1 MNYWLSWIVTM
12 GMACLTAG
20 LSAQP
25 FEGKSEDYH
34 RADSIAAAYADY
46 PLADVRDLSLKLTKP
61 FTRERDKYR
70 AIFRWVCDNI
80 RSDYKL
86 YCKVKQIR
94 KRYQSNPA
102 SLAISSQ
109 KINKQVFTHLREKR
123 STICTGYAYLLNSL
137 AQHAGLACRI
147 VDGYARTAITNLE
160 GSGYPNHS
168 WNAIRIDNQWYLS
181 DPTWAS
187 GSIYEPMG
195 IFIPRFNESYFL
207 VPPPLFVHSHF
218 PLDTAQLL
226 LREKP
231 TLSDFLSAPLAY
243 AASYEYALSMV
254 TPRQFFLTITKEQS
268 LSITVKQE
276 CGKPFQ
282 KLSLKVNESEVV
294 VRQVDPTNSVESVYT
309 LTHTFLTRGY
319 AALHILVDGKPAYS
333 YSVKVK

>member
-1 MNYWLSWIVTM
+1 MNWLFSWMGMI

-25 FEGKSEDYH
+25 FAGKSDDYQ
-34 RADSIAAAYADY
+34 RADSVAAAYANY
-46 PLADVRDLSLKLTKP
+46 PLADVRDLSLKLTRP
-61 FTRERDKYR
+61 FTKERDKYR

-94 KRYQSNPA
+94 KRYQSDPV

-137 AQHAGLACRI
+137 AQHAGLNCRI
-147 VDGYARTAITNLE
+147 VDGYARTATTNL
-160 GSGYPNHS
+160 GGNGYPNHS

-187 GSIYEPMG
+187 GTTYEPMG
-195 IFIPRFNESYFL
+195 IFIPYFNESYFL
-207 VPPPLFVHSHF
+207 VPPALFVHSHF

-226 LREKP
+226 LRDKP

-243 AASYEYALSMV
+243 APSYEYSLSMV
-254 TPRQFFLTITKEQS
+254 APSQFFLTIMNEKPLT
-268 LSITVKQE
+268 ITVKQE
-276 CGKPFQ
+276 SGKPFQ
-282 KLSLKVNESEVV
+282 KLSLKVNDSEVV
-294 VRQVDPTNSVESVYT
+294 VQQLDPTNSVESVYT
-309 LTHTFLTRGY
+309 LTHTFSTRGY

>member
-1 MNYWLSWIVTM
+1 MRQP
-12 GMACLTAG
+12 

-25 FEGKSEDYH
+25 LAGKSDDYQ
-34 RADSIAAAYADY
+34 RADSVAAAYANY
-46 PLADVRDLSLKLTKP
+46 PLADVRDLSLKLTRP
-61 FTRERDKYR
+61 FTKERDKYR

-94 KRYQSNPA
+94 KRYQSDPV

-137 AQHAGLACRI
+137 AQHAGLNCRI
-147 VDGYARTAITNLE
+147 VDGYARTATINL
-160 GSGYPNHS
+160 GGNGYPNHS

-187 GSIYEPMG
+187 GTTYEPMG
-195 IFIPRFNESYFL
+195 IFIPYFNESYFL
-207 VPPPLFVHSHF
+207 VPPALFVHSHF

-226 LREKP
+226 LRDKP

-243 AASYEYALSMV
+243 APSYEYSLSMV
-254 TPRQFFLTITKEQS
+254 APSQFFLTIMKEKPS
-268 LSITVKQE
+268 TITVKQE
-276 CGKPFQ
+276 RGKPFQ
-282 KLSLKVNESEVV
+282 KLSLKVNDSEVV
-294 VRQVDPTNSVESVYT
+294 VQQLDPTNSVESVYT
-309 LTHTFLTRGY
+309 LTHTFSTRGY
-319 AALHILVDGKPAYS
+319 AALHILVDGNPAYS